1 MSEAYDVL
9 VMGGGPAGLAA
20 AVKAA
25 ELGLKPL
32 IIEARDRLG
41 GIPLQCIHPGFG
53 IHYFREDLTGPEFVY
68 RFIDKVGELGV
79 PALTSAYVLRAE
91 YVSPARKVLEVI
103 TPGGTRV
110 VEAPTLIYA
119 VGARERNRYEI
130 GIGGPNPAGVMTAGE
145 AQTLMD
151 VYGALP
157 GRRVL
162 IVGSGDVGLIMARR
176 FALEGAE
183 VVGVVEILPYP
194 SGLPR
199 NVQQCLLDFG
209 IPLYLSHAVVSIKEE
224 GGRVSAAV
232 VAKAGEDLKPIPGTE
247 EVIHCDTVVV
257 AAGLVP
263 RASTIR
269 RMGAA
274 IDPRTGGPYVNEWL
288 ETSLPGVFAAGN
300 ALIINDYVDYAV
312 EQGEAAA
319 ESAKEYIEGGYS
331 LPTAGE
337 RRVRLGRNVRLAVP
351 QYVSGS
357 RDAVFYGRVSFP
369 EDSVVL
375 RISGTPFSLPLIKA
389 VPAVMFR
396 ARVRAEVLRAIEGEP
411 VLEVVPRA

>member
-1 MSEAYDVL
+1 MGEAYDVL

-25 ELGLKPL
+25 ELGLRPL
-32 IIEARDRLG
+32 IIEAGDRLG
-41 GIPLQCIHPGFG
+41 GVPLQCIHPGFG
-53 IHYFREDLTGPEFVY
+53 IHYFREDLTGPEFVH
-68 RFIDKVGELGV
+68 RFISRAEDLGI
-79 PALTSAYVLRAE
+79 PSLLNAHVLRAE
-91 YVSPARKVLEVI
+91 YVSPARKVLEVV
-103 TPGGTRV
+103 TPEGTRV

-145 AQTLMD
+145 AQALMD
-151 VYGALP
+151 IYGVLP
-157 GRRVL
+157 GKRVL

-183 VVGVVEILPYP
+183 VVAVVEILPYP

-199 NVQQCLLDFG
+199 NVQQCLLDYG
-209 IPLYLSHAVVSIKEE
+209 IPLYLRHAVVSIREE

-232 VAKAGEDLKPIPGTE
+232 VAEVGENLRPIPGTE
-247 EVIHCDTVVV
+247 EVMGCDTVVI

-263 RASTIR
+263 RTSIIK

-312 EQGEAAA
+312 EQGELAA
-319 ESAKEYIEGGYS
+319 EAVKAYIGGGHS

-337 RRVRLGRNVRLAVP
+337 RRVRLGRNVRLAIP

-357 RDAVFYGRVSFP
+357 RDALFYGRVSFP
-369 EDSVVL
+369 EDSVIL
-375 RISGTPFSLPLIKA
+375 RIRGTPYKLPLIKA

-396 ARVRAEVLRAIEGEP
+396 ARVRAEVLRAVDGEP

>member
-1 MSEAYDVL
+1 MSEAYDIL

-25 ELGLKPL
+25 ELGLRPL
-32 IIEARDRLG
+32 LIEARDRLG
-41 GIPLQCIHPGFG
+41 GVPLQCIHPGFG
-53 IHYFREDLTGPEFVY
+53 IHYFREDRTGPEFVH
-68 RFIDKVGELGV
+68 RFISKAEGLGI
-79 PALTSAYVLRAE
+79 PTLLNAHVLRAE

-103 TPGGTRV
+103 APEGTRV

-119 VGARERNRYEI
+119 VGARERSRYEI
-130 GIGGPNPAGVMTAGE
+130 GVGGPNPAGVMTAGE

-151 VYGALP
+151 VYGVLP
-157 GRRVL
+157 GKRVL

-199 NVQQCLLDFG
+199 NVQQCLLDYG
-209 IPLYLSHAVVSIKEE
+209 IPLYLRHAVVSIKEE

-232 VAKAGEDLKPIPGTE
+232 VAEVGEDLRPVPGTE
-247 EVIHCDTVVV
+247 EVIGCDTVII

-263 RASTIR
+263 RASTIK

-312 EQGEAAA
+312 EQGELAA
-319 ESAKEYIEGGYS
+319 EAAKAYIEGGYS

-337 RRVRLGRNVRLAVP
+337 GRVRLGRNVRLAIP

-357 RDAVFYGRVSFP
+357 RDALFYGRVSFP
-369 EDSVVL
+369 EDSVIL
-375 RISGTPFSLPLIKA
+375 RIKGTPYKLPLIKA

-396 ARVRAEVLRAIEGEP
+396 ARVRAEVLREVAEP

>member
-1 MSEAYDVL
+1 MGEGYDVL

-20 AVKAA
+20 AAKAA
-25 ELGLKPL
+25 ELGLRAL
-32 IIEARDRLG
+32 IVEAGERLG

-53 IHYFREDLTGPEFVY
+53 IHYFREDLTGPEFVH
-68 RFIDKVGELGV
+68 RLIGRAEELGV
-79 PALTSAYVLRAE
+79 GALTSAHVLRAE

-103 TPGGTRV
+103 TPEGTRIL
-110 VEAPTLIYA
+110 EAPALIYA
-119 VGARERNRYEI
+119 VGARERSRYEI
-130 GIGGPNPAGVMTAGE
+130 GVAGPNPAGVMTAGE
-145 AQTLMD
+145 AQALMD
-151 VYGALP
+151 IYGVLP

-199 NVQQCLLDFG
+199 NVQQCLLDYG

-232 VAKAGEDLKPIPGTE
+232 VAEVGDDLEPVPGTE
-247 EVIHCDTVVV
+247 EVIPCDTVVI

-263 RASTIR
+263 RSSLLR
-269 RMGAA
+269 GMGAS

-300 ALIINDYVDYAV
+300 ALVINDYVDYAV

-319 ESAKEYIEGGYS
+319 ASVREYIDRGHS
-331 LPTAGE
+331 LPTTGE

-357 RDAVFYGRVSFP
+357 RDAIFYGRVSFP
-369 EDSVVL
+369 EGQAVL
-375 RISGTPFSLPLIKA
+375 RIRGTGFRQALIKA

-396 ARVRAEVLRAIEGEP
+396 ARVRAEVLRQAEEP

>member
-1 MSEAYDVL
+1 MGEAYDVL

-20 AVKAA
+20 AIKAA
-25 ELGLKPL
+25 ELGLRPL
-32 IIEARDRLG
+32 IIEAGDRLG
-41 GIPLQCIHPGFG
+41 GVPLQCIHPGFG
-53 IHYFREDLTGPEFVY
+53 IHYFREDLTGPEFVH
-68 RFIDKVGELGV
+68 RFISRAEDLGI
-79 PALTSAYVLRAE
+79 PSLLNAHVLRAE
-91 YVSPARKVLEVI
+91 YVSPARKVLEVV
-103 TPGGTRV
+103 TPEGTRV

-145 AQTLMD
+145 AQALMD
-151 VYGALP
+151 IYGVLP
-157 GRRVL
+157 GKRVL

-183 VVGVVEILPYP
+183 VVAVVEILPYP

-199 NVQQCLLDFG
+199 NVQQCLLDYG
-209 IPLYLSHAVVSIKEE
+209 IPLYLRHAVVSIREE

-232 VAKAGEDLKPIPGTE
+232 VAEVGESLRPIPGTE
-247 EVIHCDTVVV
+247 EVMGCDTVVI

-263 RASTIR
+263 RTSIIK

-312 EQGEAAA
+312 EQGELAA
-319 ESAKEYIEGGYS
+319 EAVKAYIGGGHS

-337 RRVRLGRNVRLAVP
+337 RRVRLGRNVRLAIP

-357 RDAVFYGRVSFP
+357 RDALFYGRVSFP
-369 EDSVVL
+369 EDSVIL
-375 RISGTPFSLPLIKA
+375 RIRGTPYKLPLIKA

-396 ARVRAEVLRAIEGEP
+396 ARVRAEVLRAVDGEP

>member
-1 MSEAYDVL
+1 MSKAYDVL

-20 AVKAA
+20 ATKAA
-25 ELGLKPL
+25 ELGLRPL

-41 GIPLQCIHPGFG
+41 GVPLQCIHPGFG
-53 IHYFREDLTGPEFVY
+53 IHYFREDLTGPEFVH
-68 RFIDKVGELGV
+68 RFISKAEELGI
-79 PALTSAYVLRAE
+79 PTLLNAHVLRAE

-103 TPGGTRV
+103 TPEGTRV

-151 VYGALP
+151 IYGVLP
-157 GRRVL
+157 GKRVL

-199 NVQQCLLDFG
+199 NVQQCLLDYG
-209 IPLYLSHAVVSIKEE
+209 IPLYLRHAVVSIKEE

-232 VAKAGEDLKPIPGTE
+232 VAEVGEDLRPLPGTE
-247 EVIHCDTVVV
+247 EVMGCDTVII
-257 AAGLVP
+257 ATGLVP
-263 RASTIR
+263 RASTIK

-274 IDPRTGGPYVNEWL
+274 IDSRTGGPYVNEWL
-288 ETSLPGVFAAGN
+288 ETSLPGVFVAGN

-312 EQGEAAA
+312 EQGELAA
-319 ESAKEYIEGGYS
+319 ESARAYIEGGYS

-337 RRVRLGRNVRLAVP
+337 KRVRLGRNVRLAIP
-351 QYVSGS
+351 QYVSGL
-357 RDAVFYGRVSFP
+357 RDALFYGRVSFP
-369 EDSVVL
+369 EDSVIL
-375 RISGTPFSLPLIKA
+375 RIKGAPYKLPLIKA

-396 ARVRAEVLRAIEGEP
+396 ARVRAEVLREVAEP